1 MTEQTLPAVGA
12 SASVEHVFTQDDI
25 ATFARL
31 SGDDNP
37 VHLDE
42 AAAQRMGFA
51 GTIVHG
57 MLAAGLISRLLGTQ
71 LPGPGTIYLR
81 QELRFQR
88 PIRPGQVVAATV
100 TVVSRREDK
109 PILELSTIVRSGGE
123 TAIEGSAAV
132 LVRRP

>member
-1 MTEQTLPAVGA
+1 MSELTLPAVGDT
-12 SASVEHVFTQDDI
+12 ASVKHVFTQEDI
-25 ATFARL
+25 AAFAQL

-42 AAAQRMGFA
+42 AAARRMGFT

-57 MLAAGLISRLLGTQ
+57 MLAAGLISRLLGTK

-88 PIRPGQVVAATV
+88 PIIPGETATATV
-100 TVVSRREDK
+100 SVVSRRDDK
-109 PILELSTIVRSGGE
+109 PILDLATVVSVGSE
-123 TAIEGSAAV
+123 TAIEGSATV
-132 LVRRP
+132 LVRRS

>member
-1 MTEQTLPAVGA
+1 MNDSNLPEVGDT
-12 SASVEHVFTQDDI
+12 ASVEHVFTQEDV

-42 AAAQRMGFA
+42 AAAQRMGFS

-57 MLAAGLISRLLGTQ
+57 MLAAGLISRLLGTR

-81 QELRFQR
+81 QELRFKQ
-88 PIRPGQVVAATV
+88 PILPDQAVVASV
-100 TVVSRREDK
+100 SVVGRRDDK
-109 PILELSTIVRSGGE
+109 PVLELSTVITSQGQ
-123 TAIEGSAAV
+123 TAIEGSATV